1 MITLVTS
8 VLLFPLLL
16 VYPTTSV
23 LSAAPAPLVLIV
35 TLLPFAAVHLTLA
48 LSLPLLHRRP
58 LRSLVDPGGA
68 FRWRFLFLAGGAWL
82 VLCGMVDGVQYLIDP
97 SIYRWTFNAGR
108 FWPYLVVALLLLP
121 VQTSAEELV
130 FRGYLAQAFGLRARS
145 LWVPLLAPAL
155 LFGLLHAANPEVA
168 AYGWQFIM
176 PQYLGIGLLLGWVT
190 LRSQGLEI
198 AFGLHLA
205 NNLYT
210 GLGVGLPQGA
220 LPSATLFTVENLD
233 PMLNLIL
240 IFLAGLIFLA
250 ITERLV
256 NPARVRLP
264 AIMLLGLTLCAV
276 TLAGCSPAT
285 QTQTPTAPSA
295 ETGLALEPCLLST
308 TGLARQVDARCGK
321 LEVPENPAD
330 PAGRK
335 ISLNVAVIKA
345 QSSNPAPDP
354 IVMLAGGPGQAA
366 TEAYLPILQILERT
380 TFKRDVILF
389 DQRGTGKSNPLRCE
403 NVEDSE
409 RPIGEM
415 PAPKE
420 MTTAFKECLSGLD
433 ADPRFYTSDIAM
445 QDLEAIRV
453 ALGYEQLNLVGV
465 SYGTRTA
472 LTYMRLYPQNVRT
485 VVLDAVVP
493 PGWVI
498 GKSVRRDAQSALDQ
512 IFARCAADSA
522 CQSAFPDLQRDFDS
536 LLQRLEEQPVTVNV
550 PDPTSGADTA
560 VLVSAK
566 IAGSMVRLISYSSE
580 FSALIP
586 WLVHT
591 AADGDL
597 RPLASQYLLTSKS
610 SGSAIEQGLFYA
622 VVCSEDIPFL
632 PPEGESGD
640 YFFYKVDEYW
650 RAACEAYPSNV
661 QPAAERDYPTLQIPA
676 LIISGEADPIT
687 PPANGEE
694 AAKYLPNSLHIV
706 FKGMGHGNLHVGCG
720 PNLVRQLIEN
730 ATVEDL
736 DTSCIER
743 SAPLPFFLSPIGPE
757 P

>member
-1 MITLVTS
+1 MVVLTLGAVAFLITLATS

-23 LSAAPAPLVLIV
+23 LSAAPAPLVLVV

-48 LSLPLLHRRP
+48 LSLLFLHRRP
-58 LRSLVDPGGA
+58 LRSLVSPGGA

-82 VLCGMVDGVQYLIDP
+82 VLCGLVDGVQYLIDP
-97 SIYRWTFNAGR
+97 SIYRWSFDAAR
-108 FWPYLVVALLLLP
+108 FWPYLAVALLLLP

-130 FRGYLAQAFGLRARS
+130 FRGYLTQAFGLRARS

-168 AYGWQFIM
+168 AYGWQFVM

-198 AFGLHLA
+198 ALGLHLA

-256 NPARVRLP
+256 SQARVRLP
-264 AIMLLGLTLCAV
+264 AVPLLGLTLCAII
-276 TLAGCSPAT
+276 LAGCSPA
-285 QTQTPTAPSA
+285 APSSTTPAA
-295 ETGLALEPCLLST
+295 ETSLALEPCLLSAP
-308 TGLARQVDARCGK
+308 GLARQVDARCGK

-366 TEAYLPILQILERT
+366 TEAYLPILQILDRT

-403 NVEDSE
+403 SVEDSE

-415 PAPKE
+415 PAPEE
-420 MTTAFKECLSGLD
+420 MTTAFEECLNGLD

-445 QDLEAIRV
+445 QDLEAIRI
-453 ALGYEQLNLVGV
+453 ALGYEQLNLMGV

-472 LTYMRLYPQNVRT
+472 LTYMRLYPENVRT

-498 GKSVRRDAQSALDQ
+498 GESVRADAQSALDQ
-512 IFARCAADSA
+512 IFARCAADAA
-522 CQSAFPDLQRDFDS
+522 CHEAFPDLQGEFDS
-536 LLQRLEEQPVTVNV
+536 LLQRLEEQPVEGERAG
-550 PDPTSGADTA
+550 PDQRRGHGRDGQRANCRRDGASDQLFERILGAD
-560 VLVSAK
+560 
-566 IAGSMVRLISYSSE
+566 
-580 FSALIP
+580 
-586 WLVHT
+586 
-591 AADGDL
+591 
-597 RPLASQYLLTSKS
+597 PLAGAQRGGRRPAPARQPVPADDEIQRLGDRAGNVLR
-610 SGSAIEQGLFYA
+610 GGL
-622 VVCSEDIPFL
+622 
-632 PPEGESGD
+632 
-640 YFFYKVDEYW
+640 
-650 RAACEAYPSNV
+650 
-661 QPAAERDYPTLQIPA
+661 Q
-676 LIISGEADPIT
+676 
-687 PPANGEE
+687 
-694 AAKYLPNSLHIV
+694 
-706 FKGMGHGNLHVGCG
+706 
-720 PNLVRQLIEN
+720 
-730 ATVEDL
+730 
-736 DTSCIER
+736 
-743 SAPLPFFLSPIGPE
+743 
-757 P
+757 